1 MDISLLGLDK
11 VAVRFIEK
19 VSDAAGVIYEPTRI
33 TRKAKAEAKAAL
45 IRADSQ
51 ITVDDLQRRAA
62 TRVVWEETQRQ
73 ANMEAIIEKSLPLL
87 EQNSSP
93 EGMDNDWVANFFDKC
108 RLFSDEEVQQLWAF
122 VLSGEANS
130 PGTFSR
136 QTVNILANLDED
148 HIKLFEALSNFTWYI
163 SDYPI
168 PLVFDLSHT
177 IYTKPTVDAEE
188 IIGINHGIAMELD
201 NVGLVRYTDNVG
213 LVRYTDVVFNL
224 IKSQENMTASYW
236 GQSYRLTPPN
246 VYSQLNVGNVLFT
259 LAGAQLLALCTPKP
273 VDGYCEYVLKEW
285 GKQNFAITPT
295 GEGP

>member
-1 MDISLLGLDK
+1 MNISLLGLDK

-19 VSDAAGVIYEPTRI
+19 VSDAAGVFYEPTRI
-33 TRKAKAEAKAAL
+33 TRKAKAEAKADL

-51 ITVDDLQRRAA
+51 IAVDELQRRAA
-62 TRVVWEETQRQ
+62 TRFVLEETQRQ

-87 EQNSSP
+87 EQDSSP
-93 EGMDNDWVANFFDKC
+93 ESMDNDWVANFFDKC

-201 NVGLVRYTDNVG
+201 NVGLVRYINVG
-213 LVRYTDVVFNL
+213 FNN
-224 IKSQENMTASYW
+224 IVSRENTTASYC
-236 GQSYRLTPPN
+236 GQSYRLSPPN
-246 VYSQLNVGNVLFT
+246 VHSKLNVGNVLFT
-259 LAGAQLLALCTPKP
+259 SAGIQLLALCTPKS
-273 VDGYCEYVLKEW
+273 VDGYCEYVLMEW
-285 GKQNFAITPT
+285 GKQKFAITLT
-295 GEGP
+295 GQAP

>member
-11 VAVRFIEK
+11 VAVRLIEK
-19 VSDAAGVIYEPTRI
+19 VSDAAGVVYEPTRI

-51 ITVDDLQRRAA
+51 IAVDDLQRRAVM
-62 TRVVWEETQRQ
+62 RVVSEETQRQ
-73 ANMEAIIEKSLPLL
+73 SNMEAIIEKSLPLL
-87 EQNSSP
+87 EQDSSP
-93 EGMDNDWVANFFDKC
+93 EGMNNDWVANFFDKC

-148 HIKLFEALSNFTWYI
+148 HIRLFEALSNFTWYI

-168 PLVFDLSHT
+168 PLTYDLNHT
-177 IYTKPTVDAEE
+177 IYTKPDIDAEE

-201 NVGLVRYTDNVG
+201 SVGLVRYISVG
-213 LVRYTDVVFNL
+213 FNN
-224 IKSQENMTASYW
+224 IVTRENMTASYMRSIL
-236 GQSYRLTPPN
+236 QVVPSECSLQIKRR
-246 VYSQLNVGNVLFT
+246 QC
-259 LAGAQLLALCTPKP
+259 ALYFGWNSITSPLHPKS
-273 VDGYCEYVLKEW
+273 VDGYCEYVLMEW
-285 GKQNFAITPT
+285 ERQNFTITPT
-295 GEGP
+295 D

>member
-11 VAVRFIEK
+11 VAVRLIEK
-19 VSDAAGVIYEPTRI
+19 VSDAAGVVYEPTRI

-51 ITVDDLQRRAA
+51 IAVDDLQRRAVM
-62 TRVVWEETQRQ
+62 RVVSEETQRQ
-73 ANMEAIIEKSLPLL
+73 SNMEAIIEKSLPLL
-87 EQNSSP
+87 EQDSSP
-93 EGMDNDWVANFFDKC
+93 EGMNNDWVANFFDKC

-148 HIKLFEALSNFTWYI
+148 HIRLFEALSNFTWYI

-168 PLVFDLSHT
+168 PLTYDLNHT
-177 IYTKPTVDAEE
+177 IYTKPDIDAEE

-201 NVGLVRYTDNVG
+201 SVGLVRYISVG
-213 LVRYTDVVFNL
+213 FNN
-224 IKSQENMTASYW
+224 IVTRENMTASYC
-236 GQSYRLTPPN
+236 GQSYKLSPPN
-246 VYSQLNVGNVLFT
+246 VHSKLNVGNVLFT
-259 LAGAQLLALCTPKP
+259 SAGTQLLALCTPKS
-273 VDGYCEYVLKEW
+273 VDGYCEYVLMEW
-285 GKQNFAITPT
+285 ERQNFTITPT
-295 GEGP
+295 D